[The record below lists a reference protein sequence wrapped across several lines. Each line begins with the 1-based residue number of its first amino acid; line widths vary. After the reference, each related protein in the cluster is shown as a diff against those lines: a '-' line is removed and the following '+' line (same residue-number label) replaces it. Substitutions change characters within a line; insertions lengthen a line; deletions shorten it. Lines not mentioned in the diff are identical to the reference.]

1 MPLNIASN
9 VNIDT
14 LRNLDANKTYFLSST
29 TGQIKEASF
38 WMRFKCAI
46 GVQSARQKVANL
58 VEAVRTTLLNAAE
71 QTKDSALD
79 TDIRTVD
86 LKSMVK
92 GSVIKDIASRFSAA
106 NEQKM
111 VTAQAK
117 GVLKD
122 VANLIA
128 RNVLKDYPGVAK
140 SDDLVVIARHALKP
154 ALERQLPT
162 CKNDNG
168 DVVLDEDA
176 FLATL
181 GQKMLDIQG
190 QLSQV
195 IDSDALNGAQFDKHY
210 AKHVIDTLYNK
221 DGTRNEKTVADLKT
235 PMQVK
240 VDVAFKVG
248 QPLINNRP
256 HIVHKHLL
264 ENGIDPEKKLGEILG
279 FCNGDKELEDYVL
292 EIAPALCLNS
302 NNNLR
307 SNESIQKKIAAI
319 KDSLDEIKSLQKSYP
334 GTAEQIKDSVSLL
347 ESSAFP
353 KGTLTKIAEAIETC
367 SFTKISSL
375 NSRSSASDIFKA
387 MDELRV
393 AIGTFQ
399 KEVDIDKIFA
409 DIGEEA
415 GGPHGMAARNVAMT
429 LILSKLG
436 PGVTARLPHIVSS
449 TQFDTMRAITT
460 ELKGQFHDH
469 APEAI
474 NGDDKAYK
482 TASVIVNELDLA
494 VDFFIE
500 NLNFGSERPVA
511 SSGDVEFDINGEQAV
526 DIRIYLG
533 DVAQEESIQS

>member
-1 MPLNIASN
+1 MPLNVAAN

-14 LRNLDANKTYFLSST
+14 LRNLDANKMYFLSST
-29 TGQIKEASF
+29 TGQVKEASL

-111 VTAQAK
+111 VKAQAK

-122 VANLIA
+122 VAKLIA
-128 RNVLKDYPGVAK
+128 NNVLKDYPGIAK
-140 SDDLVVIARHALKP
+140 SEDLVAIARHALKP

-168 DVVLDEDA
+168 DIALDENA
-176 FLATL
+176 FLSTL
-181 GQKMLDIQG
+181 GQTTLDIQG
-190 QLSQV
+190 KLSSV
-195 IDSDALNGAQFDKHY
+195 IDSDALNGAELDKHY
-210 AKHVIDTLYNK
+210 AKHVIDTLYNP
-221 DGTRNEKTVADLKT
+221 DGTASGKTVADLKT

-248 QPLINNRP
+248 QPLINTRP
-256 HIVHKHLL
+256 HIVHKHLQ
-264 ENGIDPEKKLGEILG
+264 EAGIDPEKKLGEILG

-292 EIAPALCLNS
+292 EIAPSLCLNS

-307 SNESIQKKIAAI
+307 SNESIQEKIAAI

-353 KGTLTKIAEAIETC
+353 KGTLTKIAEVIGTC

-449 TQFDTMRAITT
+449 EQFDTMRAITT

-469 APEAI
+469 APEVI

-500 NLNFGSERPVA
+500 NLNFGSERPVG
-511 SSGDVEFDINGEQAV
+511 SSGDVEFDINGEQAI

-533 DVAQEESIQS
+533 DVAEQSQV